1 MKLINQTDVL
11 STRFGDADAVRIL
24 CNCGFDA
31 VDYSMFAMSED
42 DSLLNTPAYKK
53 HVRTLRAIAESY
65 GKSFAQA
72 HAPFP
77 CARDGDDDY
86 NEKMF
91 PRVVRALEITG
102 MLDAKICVVH
112 PVVFKKYQMERN
124 LEFYGMLEP
133 YAKKFGVKIA
143 LENMWGWKEGP
154 GGGRIVPNVCSVAQ
168 EFNAYIDALDPK
180 YFTACLDLGH
190 CGLVGEDA
198 ADMIRAMG
206 RDRIGCLHVHDNDF
220 IHDSH
225 TIPFTMNMEWDR
237 ILRALGE
244 IDYQGQFTFEADNFL
259 RGFPND
265 LIPACET
272 FMERIG
278 RAMIKRIE
286 RCRKPV

>member
-24 CNCGFDA
+24 CNCGFDG
-31 VDYSMFAMSED
+31 VDYSMFSMSD
-42 DSLLNTPAYKK
+42 DDGLLNTLAYKK
-53 HVRTLRAIAESY
+53 HVRMLRAIAESY

-77 CARDGDDDY
+77 PARDGDDDY

-91 PRVVRALEITG
+91 PRIVRALEITG

-112 PVVFKKYQMERN
+112 PVQYKKYQMERN

-143 LENMWGWKEGP
+143 VENMWGRRETPAGW
-154 GGGRIVPNVCSVAQ
+154 RIVPNVCSDARD
-168 EFNAYIDALDPK
+168 FNAYIDALDPK

-220 IHDSH
+220 LHDSH
-225 TIPFTMNMEWDR
+225 TIPFTMNMEWDK

-265 LIPACET
+265 LIPACEV